1 MKKTFKIPVSYECS
15 GFVKIEA
22 ETLEQAIEIFDI
34 IEDEI
39 PLPLEE
45 EYIDG
50 SFKRSEDEEF
60 IAMCNEQ

>member
-1 MKKTFKIPVSYECS
+1 MKTFKIPVSWECS

-34 IEDEI
+34 TEDEI
-39 PLPLEE
+39 ALPTDS

-50 SFKRSEDEEF
+50 SFKREESEEW
-60 IAMCNEQ
+60 IAMCNE

>member
-1 MKKTFKIPVSYECS
+1 MKKTFKIPVSWEAS